1 MNSADV
7 LARQLERQC
16 DSFIKTLRM
25 VPEDKLDWT
34 PQPGLRSARD
44 QAQEVATIVT
54 EFWELYAD
62 RKMTWDQE
70 RWDRYLQERA
80 KVHSVD
86 EIEDALRGATGKLIE
101 FVRALPEPELAAD
114 TELPWGGDHKLVD
127 NISYHAWNMAY
138 HEGQINN
145 YLKML
150 GIEPQH

>member
-16 DSFIKTLRM
+16 DSFIKVLRK
-25 VPEDKLDWT
+25 VPEESLDWT
-34 PQPGLRSARD
+34 PQPGMRSVRD

-62 RKMTWDQE
+62 RKLSWDQE

-80 KVHSVD
+80 NVHTVD
-86 EIEDALRGATGKLIE
+86 QIEDALRGATAKLVE
-101 FVRALPEPELAAD
+101 FVRSLPEAELAAD
-114 TELPWGGDHKLVD
+114 TEMPWGGDHKLVD
-127 NISYHAWNMAY
+127 NITYHVWNMAY
-138 HEGQINN
+138 HEGQITN

-150 GIEPQH
+150 GIETEH